1 MISTCRPC
9 IHVLETNQGYLCV
22 LTFYKAVITFTENV
36 QCSLKAY
43 LCLFKTVWNFVF
55 EICVVI

>member
-36 QCSLKAY
+36 QCLSL
-43 LCLFKTVWNFVF
+43 FVQNSVEF
-55 EICVVI
+55 CF